1 VQRNQREV
9 ENGLLAKGFRK
20 DETHHHV
27 FTYWTL
33 EGRKTIAR
41 TYTSHGTHQLDS
53 YLLRQMAKQCRLT
66 TPEFLDLVECPMS
79 RDNYEL
85 RLREQS
91 IA

>member
-1 VQRNQREV
+1 M
-9 ENGLLAKGFRK
+9 KHIIIF
-20 DETHHHV
+20 

-66 TPEFLDLVECPMS
+66 TPEFLDLVKCPMS